1 VQTALAVDEMK
12 PLCRALA
19 TDFRVWHVQRP
30 GYGTSG
36 PARTP
41 GEIAADADL
50 VASVVEG
57 LDLGPACLV
66 GASYSAAV
74 VLALASRH
82 PEVARSLVIVEPPP
96 YGTPGAPEFRGT
108 IQRILDVD
116 AAREPGAA
124 LDEVMRLVDGPDW
137 RANAERDLPGSV
149 AAMERDAATFFEA
162 DLPALLSWSFDD
174 AQARAV
180 AVPTLLVGGDQSHE
194 WFGEMLD
201 RLERVLPTATRVTV
215 DGAGHSA
222 ALTHP
227 HEVAAAVR
235 AVSPRTRASGR
246 EPDRS

>member
-1 VQTALAVDEMK
+1 
-12 PLCRALA
+12 
-19 TDFRVWHVQRP
+19 
-30 GYGTSG
+30 
-36 PARTP
+36 
-41 GEIAADADL
+41 
-50 VASVVEG
+50 
-57 LDLGPACLV
+57 
-66 GASYSAAV
+66 
-74 VLALASRH
+74 
-82 PEVARSLVIVEPPP
+82 
-96 YGTPGAPEFRGT
+96 
-108 IQRILDVD
+108 
-116 AAREPGAA
+116 
-124 LDEVMRLVDGPDW
+124 
-137 RANAERDLPGSV
+137 
-149 AAMERDAATFFEA
+149 MERDAATFFEA